1 MDEDWKWWF
10 RWEIGRNVEER
21 KMGGVGGEIENG
33 EVEMVEEKG
42 KKLDE
47 KMEGKDGIEINEG
60 FKILRDKNVDV
71 EKIKKKR
78 EIEKNIEGFE
88 LRIEK
93 VDEREELRRI
103 GNIEKDKKKGRIRI
117 ERMKIKKDE
126 GWELG
131 KKMIRKK
138 EEDELWGEG
147 EDKKF

>member
-1 MDEDWKWWF
+1 
-10 RWEIGRNVEER
+10 
-21 KMGGVGGEIENG
+21 MGGVGGEIENG

-126 GWELG
+126 G
-131 KKMIRKK
+131 
-138 EEDELWGEG
+138 
-147 EDKKF
+147 